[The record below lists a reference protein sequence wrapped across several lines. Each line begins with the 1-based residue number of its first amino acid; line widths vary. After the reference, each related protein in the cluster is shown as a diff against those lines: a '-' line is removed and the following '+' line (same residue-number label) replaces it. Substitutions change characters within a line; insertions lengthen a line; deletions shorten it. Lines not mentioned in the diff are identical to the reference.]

1 MSNLASYF
9 QCVYMGTGGDSLLHF
24 LLPLAIGACYTSD
37 EVTSSKM
44 FLLVYVT
51 QIHSI
56 RQGASFWLLSGQF
69 QFCLWIHLRQ
79 LWRSMISHQKVHLMI
94 RCSDFFNPFKE
105 LAKCGSATVSSPH
118 HLLTISTGSGFA
130 AWVGCKEVLAL
141 YYSISLH
148 LAQPSHI
155 LLEVNKKELAPP
167 SALCVEFSQEH
178 I

>member
-1 MSNLASYF
+1 
-9 QCVYMGTGGDSLLHF
+9 MGTGGDSLLHF
-24 LLPLAIGACYTSD
+24 LLPLAIGFATLLMRSHPQRCCCWCMSPRFTPLD
-37 EVTSSKM
+37 RGLLFGFFLVNFSSVSGFTWDSFGDPWYLARKST
-44 FLLVYVT
+44 LWLDV
-51 QIHSI
+51 QI
-56 RQGASFWLLSGQF
+56 
-69 QFCLWIHLRQ
+69 
-79 LWRSMISHQKVHLMI
+79 
-94 RCSDFFNPFKE
+94 FFNPFKE

-130 AWVGCKEVLAL
+130 AWVGCKEVLSL

-155 LLEVNKKELAPP
+155 LLEVDKKELAPP